1 MALFS
6 QAPQSLCILRL
17 SAIGDVCHAL
27 AAVQH
32 IQRHW
37 KETKITWIIGKTE
50 AQLFRHVPGIEFI
63 VYDKKCGWRSV
74 RNVWRQLKHRR
85 FDALLNMQ
93 TAFRAS
99 ILSLGIH
106 AKYRIGFG
114 KQRAREGQWLF
125 TNRRIQDP
133 VNPHVLDGFMA
144 FAEYLGVPPA
154 PPQWDLPVTETELA
168 AVRQYVDP
176 QRKNLLISP
185 CSSKKEKD
193 WLVER
198 YAEVANI
205 AHQQG
210 INVILCSSPAP
221 RELAMIEEIKA
232 LCDFAPMDT
241 AGKLTLPQLT
251 ALIREANLVLSPDS
265 GPAHIATTQ
274 GTPVIGLYAYHNPL
288 RTGPYY
294 NLANVVSVYEQ
305 NAQKEYG
312 KSSSQLP
319 WATRLKGE
327 NLMAQIAV
335 KEVVN
340 QMKALDLL

>member
-1 MALFS
+1 MALFT
-6 QAPQSLCILRL
+6 QAPKSLCILRL

-32 IQRHW
+32 IQRYW
-37 KETKITWIIGKTE
+37 KDIKITWIIGKTE
-50 AQLFRHVPGIEFI
+50 AQLLRNVPGIEFI
-63 VYDKKCGWRSV
+63 LYDKKCGWRGV
-74 RNVWRQLKHRR
+74 WNLWRQLKHRR

-106 AKYRIGFG
+106 ADYRIGFG

-133 VNPHVLDGFMA
+133 ANPHVLDGFMT
-144 FAEYLGVPPA
+144 FADELGVPPA
-154 PPQWDLPVTETELA
+154 PAQWALPVMEA
-168 AVRQYVDP
+168 DSSAVRQYLDP
-176 QRKNLLISP
+176 NRKNLLISP

-193 WLVER
+193 WLAER

-205 AHQQG
+205 AHQHDV
-210 INVILCSSPAP
+210 NVILCSSPAP

-232 LCDFAPMDT
+232 LCDFEPAD
-241 AGKLTLPQLT
+241 ASGKLTLTELT
-251 ALIREANLVLSPDS
+251 ALIREVDLVISPDS

-274 GTPVIGLYAYHNPL
+274 GTQIIGLYAYHNPL
-288 RTGPYY
+288 RTGPYR

-305 NAQKEYG
+305 NVQQEYG
-312 KSSSQLP
+312 KPSSQLP
-319 WATRLKGE
+319 WATKLKGK
-327 NLMAQIAV
+327 NLMAQIDVQDVIA
-335 KEVVN
+335 
-340 QMKALDLL
+340 QMKVLNLL